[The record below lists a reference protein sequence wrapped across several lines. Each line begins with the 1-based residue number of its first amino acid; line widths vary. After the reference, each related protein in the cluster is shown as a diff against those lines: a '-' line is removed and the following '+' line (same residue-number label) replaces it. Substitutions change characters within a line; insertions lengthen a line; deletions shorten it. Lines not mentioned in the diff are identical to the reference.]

1 MYDNYIGII
10 IMNLYE
16 KDNILNKISHSYLLI
31 RICTYDDPFKESKS
45 DYYVVNVDENSE
57 TVKFS
62 CELFEF
68 KVLKNEIDTIE
79 NVLVSLY
86 AVLKEN
92 AKNTS
97 DCKINYINDGIVY
110 KLKDSNNNERVFKMY
125 KNDNAN
131 AVSLYEIDQAT
142 HKQKFLFTHKDDDS
156 DILIN
161 LLKLN
166 KIL

>member
-1 MYDNYIGII
+1 
-10 IMNLYE
+10 MNLYE

-31 RICTYDDPFKESKS
+31 RICTYDNPFKESKS
-45 DYYVVNVDENSE
+45 DYYVVNIDENSE

-86 AVLKEN
+86 AALKEN

-97 DCKINYINDGIVY
+97 DCKINYINGGIVY

-125 KNDNAN
+125 KNDNA
-131 AVSLYEIDQAT
+131 VSLYEINQIT
-142 HKQKFLFTHKDDDS
+142 HQREFLFTHKDDDS

>member
-1 MYDNYIGII
+1 
-10 IMNLYE
+10 MNLYE

-31 RICTYDDPFKESKS
+31 RLCIYDDPFKEDKS
-45 DYYVVNVDENSE
+45 SYYVVNVDENSE

-79 NVLVSLY
+79 NILVSLY
-86 AVLKEN
+86 AALKEN

-97 DCKINYINDGIVY
+97 DCKINYINGGIVY

-125 KNDNAN
+125 KNDNA
-131 AVSLYEIDQAT
+131 VSLHELDQAT
-142 HKQKFLFTHKDDDS
+142 HKQKFLSTHKDDDS

>member
-1 MYDNYIGII
+1 MCVQ
-10 IMNLYE
+10 
-16 KDNILNKISHSYLLI
+16 NK
-31 RICTYDDPFKESKS
+31 
-45 DYYVVNVDENSE
+45 
-57 TVKFS
+57 
-62 CELFEF
+62 
-68 KVLKNEIDTIE
+68 IDTIE

-86 AVLKEN
+86 VVLKEN

-97 DCKINYINDGIVY
+97 DYKINYINEGIVY

-131 AVSLYEIDQAT
+131 AVSLYEIDQEEK
-142 HKQKFLFTHKDDDS
+142 KQKFLFTHKDD